1 MELYDP
7 ALSVAY
13 FYPAG
18 DEGIELLWQAVQS
31 PPLGK
36 RSHPRRRRFGID
48 GAGIVQVA
56 LERDG
61 QWASSAWME
70 LGGEMER
77 WLGTAWDN
85 PPGRPW
91 GSSRIYL
98 GGSVTGLHEE
108 PQLLREA
115 LALPEMPSRPMAVLP
130 TGRLWLGIPP
140 AMTAEGNSAATYAW
154 FHSPRE
160 GSRQEV
166 EALWWGEK
174 AALLRAE
181 LYLHRA
187 LSVLRQYGP
196 RERADFWASLEE
208 VEAGLSSVEEDA
220 LRRACQTAVRKA
232 ALLNRRHNLLRS
244 STYLYRQMVLELCKY
259 EQDLFIWYGK
269 RLDEALTQWGYDLE
283 RADRSIALARTSLLA
298 QAERL
303 AGLRP
308 TTEAATAPPASPLPP
323 DKPPTITR
331 QPAFPW
337 PAYLAVAA
345 IIALCLVDENYLVI
359 AARAAFLLALSL
371 ALWAYTRLRRRTL

>member
-13 FYPAG
+13 FYAAG
-18 DEGIELLWQAVQS
+18 DEGSELLWQVVQT
-31 PPLGK
+31 PPPGK
-36 RSHPRRRRFGID
+36 RSHPRRRRFGTD
-48 GAGIVQVA
+48 GAGIVQVI
-56 LERDG
+56 LEREGRWDP
-61 QWASSAWME
+61 SAWPE
-70 LGGEMER
+70 LAEEMER
-77 WLGTAWDN
+77 WLGMAWDN

-98 GGSVTGLHEE
+98 AGSVTGLHEE

-115 LALPEMPSRPMAVLP
+115 LVLPEMSSLPMATLP
-130 TGRLWLGIPP
+130 TGRLWMAIPP

-166 EALWWGEK
+166 EALWWGER
-174 AALLRAE
+174 APLLRAE

-187 LSVLRQYGP
+187 LHILRQYGP

-208 VEAGLSSVEEDA
+208 VEAALSSPAEEEA
-220 LRRACQTAVRKA
+220 LHRACRTAVRKA

-244 STYLYRQMVLELCKY
+244 GTYLYRQIVIDLCQY
-259 EQDLFIWYGK
+259 ENRLFSWYGK

-283 RADRSIALARTSLLA
+283 RADRSIALARTALLA
-298 QAERL
+298 QAERP
-303 AGLRP
+303 AGLSSP
-308 TTEAATAPPASPLPP
+308 VEPATATPPPPEQPPAA
-323 DKPPTITR
+323 TR
-331 QPAFPW
+331 QPALPW
-337 PAYLAVAA
+337 PVYLAVAA

-359 AARAAFLLALSL
+359 AARTAFLLVLGL
-371 ALWAYTRLRRRTL
+371 ALWVYTRLRRKTS